1 MDVINCK
8 GCGRLFNALT
18 RTRLCPT
25 CQSKLEGKFQE
36 VKEYINQNPGSTID
50 IVSEACDVPAKQIKQ
65 WIREERLEFTEDS
78 MIGLACEICGASIRT
93 GRYCDKCKAQTL
105 NGLNNVVRQAQASR
119 QQQQQNTGSNP
130 KDNPRMRFL

>member
-1 MDVINCK
+1 MNVRNCRK
-8 GCGRLFNALT
+8 CGRVFNYIIGQT
-18 RTRLCPT
+18 LCLS
-25 CQSKLEGKFQE
+25 CRDELENKFKE
-36 VKEYINQNPGSTID
+36 VKEYVQKNRGCGIND
-50 IVSEACDVPAKQIKQ
+50 VAEACEVESSQIKQ

-93 GRYCDKCKAQTL
+93 GRYCEKCKAQTL

-119 QQQQQNTGSNP
+119 MPQQPTSSNS

>member
-1 MDVINCK
+1 MNVRNCRK
-8 GCGRLFNALT
+8 CGRVFNYIMGQTMCLAC
-18 RTRLCPT
+18 RDA
-25 CQSKLEGKFQE
+25 LEGKFKE
-36 VKEYINQNPGSTID
+36 VKEYVQKNRGCGIND
-50 IVSEACDVPAKQIKQ
+50 VAEACDVDPGQIRQ

-93 GRYCDKCKAQTL
+93 GRYCDKCKAATL

-119 QQQQQNTGSNP
+119 QPQQTSTNP

>member
-1 MDVINCK
+1 MNVRNCRK
-8 GCGRLFNALT
+8 CGRVFNYIIGQT
-18 RTRLCPT
+18 LCLS
-25 CQSKLEGKFQE
+25 CRDELEGKFKE
-36 VKEYINQNPGSTID
+36 VKEYVQKNRGCTIN
-50 IVSEACDVPAKQIKQ
+50 DVAEVCEVETSQIKQ

-93 GRYCDKCKAQTL
+93 GRYCEKCKAQTL

-119 QQQQQNTGSNP
+119 QAQQPTTTNP

>member
-1 MDVINCK
+1 MNVRNCRK
-8 GCGRLFNALT
+8 CGRVFNYIIGQT
-18 RTRLCPT
+18 LCLS
-25 CQSKLEGKFQE
+25 CRDELENKFKD
-36 VKEYINQNPGSTID
+36 VKEYVQKNRGCGIND
-50 IVSEACDVPAKQIKQ
+50 VAEACEVESSQIKQ

-93 GRYCDKCKAQTL
+93 GRYCEKCKAQTL

-119 QQQQQNTGSNP
+119 MPQQPTSNNS

>member
-1 MDVINCK
+1 MNVRNCRK
-8 GCGRLFNALT
+8 CGRVFNYIIGQTLCLSCRDALE
-18 RTRLCPT
+18 
-25 CQSKLEGKFQE
+25 SKYKE
-36 VKEYINQNPGSTID
+36 VKEFVQKNRGCGINE
-50 IVSEACDVPAKQIKQ
+50 VAEECDVDPSQIRQ

-93 GRYCDKCKAQTL
+93 GRYCEKCKAQTL

-119 QQQQQNTGSNP
+119 QSMQQKPSTNS

>member
-1 MDVINCK
+1 MNVRNCRK
-8 GCGRLFNALT
+8 CGRVFNYIIGQT
-18 RTRLCPT
+18 LCLA
-25 CQSKLEGKFQE
+25 CRDELESKFKE
-36 VKEYINQNPGSTID
+36 VKEYVQKNRGCTIND
-50 IVSEACDVPAKQIKQ
+50 VAEVCEVEASQIKQ

-93 GRYCDKCKAQTL
+93 GRYCEKCKAQTL

-119 QQQQQNTGSNP
+119 QAQQPTNTNP

>member
-1 MDVINCK
+1 MNVRNCRK
-8 GCGRLFNALT
+8 CGRVFNYIIGQT
-18 RTRLCPT
+18 LCLS
-25 CQSKLEGKFQE
+25 CRDELENKFKE
-36 VKEYINQNPGSTID
+36 VKEYVQKNRGCGIND
-50 IVSEACDVPAKQIKQ
+50 VAEACEVEASQIKQ

-93 GRYCDKCKAQTL
+93 GRYCEKCKAQTL

-119 QQQQQNTGSNP
+119 MPQQPTSSNS

>member
-1 MDVINCK
+1 MNVRNCRK
-8 GCGRLFNALT
+8 CGRVFNYIIGQTLCLSCRDALE
-18 RTRLCPT
+18 
-25 CQSKLEGKFQE
+25 SKYKE
-36 VKEYINQNPGSTID
+36 VKEYVQKNRGCGINE
-50 IVSEACDVPAKQIKQ
+50 VAEECDVEPSQIRQ

-93 GRYCDKCKAQTL
+93 GRYCEKCKAQTL

-119 QQQQQNTGSNP
+119 QSMQQKPSNNS

>member
-1 MDVINCK
+1 MNVRNCRK
-8 GCGRLFNALT
+8 CGRVFNYIIGQT
-18 RTRLCPT
+18 LCLS
-25 CQSKLEGKFQE
+25 CRDELENKFKE
-36 VKEYINQNPGSTID
+36 VKEYVQKNRGCTINDVAEICE
-50 IVSEACDVPAKQIKQ
+50 VEASQIKQ

-93 GRYCDKCKAQTL
+93 GRYCEKCKAQTL

-119 QQQQQNTGSNP
+119 QPAQPVQRNP